1 MNFNIGQQ
9 TGGVINNVSGTQRIT
24 GGQHGEVIPV
34 DTARNALLQLH
45 RAVQHAGLDAEQSA
59 AAATSLDVLDAEL
72 AKPDPDRSKAG
83 QALDELTSWLL
94 SAGALATAGQALV
107 GPIRAIAT
115 WVGSW
120 GPSVAQALGG

>member
-24 GGQHGEVIPV
+24 GGQHGEVISV
-34 DTARNALLQLH
+34 DAARHALRELREAIDLMPLKGDQMVAVAEPLQ
-45 RAVQHAGLDAEQSA
+45 EI
-59 AAATSLDVLDAEL
+59 DAEL
-72 AKPDPDRSKAG
+72 AAESPDRSIVRRS
-83 QALDELTSWLL
+83 LDHLTAMLL

-107 GPIRAIAT
+107 EPLRTLAT

-120 GPSVAQALGG
+120 GPSVAAFIGG